1 MAITVAQLCEGTN
14 ATYEMKLIAGNG
26 GMDKLVEW
34 VHIVEDKQVADFL
47 HGFEFVFTAGY
58 LNNDDSWLLEFI
70 KVLHNSNVSALAV
83 NLGPYIDKIDS
94 EAIKYCNEENFA
106 LFTIPWKSRLVDVTR
121 DFCVKIIN
129 NEKIEA
135 DITNSIK
142 DIIFHTGNR
151 ENSIRVLNRH
161 GYSRYSYISFVNI
174 TLIEEDKTKYEY
186 TMKRFKSETIKIT
199 KKSQKILV
207 WFMHG
212 GNLVLTLTE
221 KNPANVKKQID
232 DFIAKISSANNF
244 TLRVG
249 VSEILQGFD
258 GQGDNFEMSVQANS
272 LAKAKNL
279 PIVYYEKLGFLKLL
293 LNVKEKHVLTQYY
306 YDVLGPL
313 ERYDDENGTALLS
326 FLQTYLK
333 YNGSPQKISSSE
345 FVHRNTVN
353 NQTKKIEKI
362 LNCDLSSMSDRMK
375 FNAAFE
381 IKEML

>member
-1 MAITVAQLCEGTN
+1 MAVTVAQLCEGTN
-14 ATYEMKLIAGNG
+14 ETYDMKLIAGSG
-26 GMDKLVEW
+26 GVDKLVEW
-34 VHIVEDKQVADFL
+34 VHIVEDKEVADFL

-58 LNNDDSWLLEFI
+58 LNKDKDWLLNFI
-70 KVLHNSNVSALAV
+70 KVLNQSNVSALAV
-83 NLGPYIDKIDS
+83 NIGPYIDKIDS
-94 EAIKYCNEENFA
+94 EVIKYCNEENFA
-106 LFTIPWKSRLVDVTR
+106 LYTIPWKSRLVDVTR
-121 DFCVKIIN
+121 DFCRKIIS

-151 ENSIRVLNRH
+151 ENSIAILNRY

-174 TLIEEDKTKYEY
+174 TLIEEDKNKYKY
-186 TMKRFKSETIKIT
+186 TMERFKNE
-199 KKSQKILV
+199 KKKNNKKNQKILV
-207 WFMHG
+207 WFMHS

-221 KNPANVKKQID
+221 KNPVNVKKQID
-232 DFIAKISSANNF
+232 DFIAKICSKNDF

-249 VSEILQGFD
+249 VSEILQGFN
-258 GQGDNFEMSVQANS
+258 GQGDNFEMSVQANAM
-272 LAKAKNL
+272 AKSKNQT
-279 PIVYYEKLGFLKLL
+279 IVYYEKLGFLKIL

-313 ERYDDENGTALLS
+313 ERYDDENETKLMN
-326 FLQTYLK
+326 FLRTYLM

-345 FVHRNTVN
+345 YIHRNTVN

-362 LNCDLSSMSDRMK
+362 LSCDLSNMNDRMK

-381 IKEML
+381 IKELL